1 MLLNK
6 EDEVKHLIEEIDKN
20 ELTSKSLESD
30 KGVRKQLFEKVETY
44 SEDFLDKLLELN
56 TYETTGYE
64 PSIKDS
70 GFLIAEKGN
79 PIEPTLN
86 FLKER
91 VDSTGLNPAS
101 GGHLGYIPGGSIF
114 ESALGDYMA
123 AISNRYAGVF
133 YASPGAVRM
142 ENTLLRWAAQL
153 VGYPKD
159 FGGNITSGGSLANLI
174 AFSTARK
181 AKNIRGADIHRTV
194 IYVSQQSHHCIWKAI
209 QTCGMEEAVIRNI
222 EMDDHYRMDPK
233 ALKAQIQK
241 DREEGLI
248 PFILISTAGS
258 TDVGAIDPLK
268 SLSEI
273 CQRENLWFH
282 VDGAYGGF
290 FLLTDYGKER
300 MQGIEL
306 ADSVVLDPHKGLFLP
321 YGIGMVLVKDMEH
334 LKAANSYQAN
344 YMQDTKAHQEE
355 VSPADLSP
363 ELSKHFRGLRMWLP
377 LKLHGTEKFKA
388 CLNEKLG
395 LASYFNTEVQKIG
408 FNTLAEHDLSVVVFR
423 YVPNGKDAE
432 AFNSDLAKYIQEDGR
447 IFISTTRLDGKFM
460 LRAAILS
467 FRTHRKEVDLLLS
480 LLREFIERWK
490 MESV

>member
-1 MLLNK
+1 MEPVL
-6 EDEVKHLIEEIDKN
+6 
-20 ELTSKSLESD
+20 
-30 KGVRKQLFEKVETY
+30 
-44 SEDFLDKLLELN
+44 DFL
-56 TYETTGYE
+56 
-64 PSIKDS
+64 
-70 GFLIAEKGN
+70 EK
-79 PIEPTLN
+79 
-86 FLKER
+86 R
-91 VDSTGLNPAS
+91 VDSTGLNSAS

-114 ESALGDYMA
+114 ESALGDYLA

-181 AKNIRGADIHRTV
+181 EKNIKGVDIHRTV

-209 QTCGMEEAVIRNI
+209 QTCGMEEAIIRNI
-222 EMDDHYRMDPK
+222 KMDDHYRMDPK
-233 ALKAQIQK
+233 ALEMQIQK
-241 DREEGLI
+241 DREDGLI

-258 TDVGAIDPLK
+258 TDVGAIDPLY
-268 SLSEI
+268 SLSKI
-273 CQRENLWFH
+273 CQKEGLWFH

-290 FLLTDYGKER
+290 FLLTDHGKKR
-300 MQGIEL
+300 MKGIEL

-321 YGIGMVLVKDMEH
+321 YGIGMVLVKNMEH
-334 LKAANSYQAN
+334 LRAANSYQAN

-377 LKLHGTEKFKA
+377 LKIHGTEKFKA

-395 LASYFNTEVQKIG
+395 LAAYFNAEVQKLG
-408 FNTLAEHDLSVVVFR
+408 FTTLEEHDLSVVVFH
-423 YVPNGKDAE
+423 YLPEVENAE
-432 AFNSDLAKYIQEDGR
+432 SFNADLAKYIQEDGR

-480 LLREFIERWK
+480 LIKKYLENWHRE
-490 MESV
+490 ES